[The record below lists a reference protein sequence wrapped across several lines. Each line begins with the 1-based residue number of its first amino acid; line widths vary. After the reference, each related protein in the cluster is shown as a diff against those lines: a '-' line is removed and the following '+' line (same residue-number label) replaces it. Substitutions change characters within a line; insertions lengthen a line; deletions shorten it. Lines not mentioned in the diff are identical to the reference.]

1 MPSLK
6 MLLTDVS
13 RNLSEGIS
21 EILIWS
27 VDLDYNEFLY
37 RLYELLREYNFEIV
51 RIDLD
56 KIPENQITS
65 THLGNDLSISKE
77 LSVRPSDPPRVF
89 VLTGFEEITPQ
100 SRNIIWRFYQNWR
113 SKAHSTQIKSPL
125 LILIPPVSLS
135 EVDSKFLEKEQGE
148 VKGRIR
154 IVAGFPTALEAQII
168 RRRDMNNA
176 FTPELQWKEII
187 ISSICAND
195 LELSDYL
202 LDCDLTS
209 TKSIQD
215 SLQDYF
221 VSKIQGTLDGKKL
234 DDWKPIPRGITPHP
248 KRHLLNLQLI
258 YQKVT
263 LYTPERGEEIHPI
276 TYLRLG
282 KENGYLERLIWRGQ
296 SAVLMP
302 IIDQIRTK
310 IIDLLSKNSHFNH
323 HQLDEAEIK
332 DLCNF
337 LKDEDNHSVFR
348 QMYLSDLERV
358 RQIRNLIAHL
368 KPVSISDWNFLMR
381 FSAQIQ
387 QQKSSLLE

>member
-1 MPSLK
+1 MSIYNETWNLPSLK

-37 RLYELLREYNFEIV
+37 RLY
-51 RIDLD
+51 
-56 KIPENQITS
+56 
-65 THLGNDLSISKE
+65 DLSISKE